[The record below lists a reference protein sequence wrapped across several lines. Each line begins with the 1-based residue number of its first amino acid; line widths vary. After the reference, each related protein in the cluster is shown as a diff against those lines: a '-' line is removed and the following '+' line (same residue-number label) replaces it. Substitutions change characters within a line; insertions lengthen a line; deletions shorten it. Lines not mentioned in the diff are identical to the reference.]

1 MGLVDSL
8 YKLARTANTGSA
20 LGSGKPER
28 IARRAKNIAIG
39 RGLAR
44 AGFWRRLWGGR

>member
-1 MGLVDSL
+1 MGIVDTL
-8 YKLARTANTGSA
+8 YRAARTANTGSA
-20 LGSGKPER
+20 IAACKLEG

-44 AGFWRRLWGGR
+44 VGFWRRLWGGQ